1 MMAGFPGTS
10 PEMAGVG
17 VLSDSVLLRVMD
29 QPPLPALLTA
39 RMRNW

>member
-1 MMAGFPGTS
+1 MMAGFSGT
-10 PEMAGVG
+10 PAEPTGVG
-17 VLSDSVLLRVMD
+17 VLPDSVLLRVMD